1 MIIMKQVVS
10 KYNFPKIR
18 KSTIQ
23 GYRYQVG
30 RDNRGYWSLCHTLG
44 DAIKLWFEY
53 L

>member
-1 MIIMKQVVS
+1 MIIMKQVAS
-10 KYNFPKIR
+10 KYSFPKIR

-30 RDNRGYWSLCHTLG
+30 RDNRGYWSLCHTL
-44 DAIKLWFEY
+44 AEVIKLWFEY

>member
-1 MIIMKQVVS
+1 MIIMKQVAS

-23 GYRYQVG
+23 EYRYQVG
-30 RDNRGYWSLCHTLG
+30 RDNRGYWSLCYTLG
-44 DAIKLWFEY
+44 EAIKLWFEY